1 MTRVLV
7 VEDEQANLATIRD
20 LLNFEGYEVLEARN
34 GRDGVDVATAQIPDI
49 ILLDMRMPEMDG
61 YEAARQLK
69 AGPETKEIPIIALT
83 GNAMDEQRRAALEAG
98 CDDFIAK
105 PVDFDK
111 LLDRIAVA
119 LKVDDAVG

>member
-1 MTRVLV
+1 MTRILV

-20 LLNFEGYEVLEARN
+20 LLNFEGYEVLEARS
-34 GRDGVDVATAQIPDI
+34 GRDGVEVATANKPDI

-61 YEAARQLK
+61 YEVARQLK

-83 GNAMDEQRRAALEAG
+83 GNAMDEQRREAMDAG

-105 PVDFDK
+105 PVDFDN
-111 LLDRIAVA
+111 LLDRITVA
-119 LKVDDAVG
+119 LKVNDGVG

>member
-1 MTRVLV
+1 MTRILV

-34 GRDGVDVATAQIPDI
+34 GRDGVEVATANKPDI

-61 YEAARQLK
+61 YEVARQLK

-83 GNAMDEQRRAALEAG
+83 GNAMDEQRREAMDAG

-105 PVDFDK
+105 PVDFDN
-111 LLDRIAVA
+111 LLDRITVA
-119 LKVDDAVG
+119 LKV

>member
-1 MTRVLV
+1 MTRILV

-34 GRDGVDVATAQIPDI
+34 GRDGVEVATANKPDI

-61 YEAARQLK
+61 YEVARQLK
-69 AGPETKEIPIIALT
+69 TGPETKEIPIIALT
-83 GNAMDEQRRAALEAG
+83 GNAMDEQRREAMDAG

-105 PVDFDK
+105 PVDFDN
-111 LLDRIAVA
+111 LLDRITVA
-119 LKVDDAVG
+119 LKVNDGVG

>member
-1 MTRVLV
+1 MTRILV

-34 GRDGVDVATAQIPDI
+34 GRDGVEVATANKPDI

-61 YEAARQLK
+61 YEVARQLK
-69 AGPETKEIPIIALT
+69 TGPETKEIPIIALT
-83 GNAMDEQRRAALEAG
+83 GNAMDEQRREAMDAG

-105 PVDFDK
+105 PVDFDN
-111 LLDRIAVA
+111 LLDRITVA
-119 LKVDDAVG
+119 LKVDDGVG

>member
-1 MTRVLV
+1 MTRILV

-34 GRDGVDVATAQIPDI
+34 GRDGVEVATANKPDI

-61 YEAARQLK
+61 YEVARQLK

-83 GNAMDEQRRAALEAG
+83 GNAMDEQRREAMDAG

-105 PVDFDK
+105 PVDFDN
-111 LLDRIAVA
+111 LLDRITVA
-119 LKVDDAVG
+119 LKVNDGVG

>member
-1 MTRVLV
+1 MTRILV

-34 GRDGVDVATAQIPDI
+34 GRDGVEVATANKPDI

-61 YEAARQLK
+61 YEVARQLK

-83 GNAMDEQRRAALEAG
+83 GNAMDEQRREAMDAG

-105 PVDFDK
+105 PVDFDN

-119 LKVDDAVG
+119 LKVNDGVG